1 MDRAFTVPDI
11 SDLYRESEKA
21 YAEYDACLTT
31 TIYGETYLDP
41 EKCKARGF
49 DPIK

>member
-11 SDLYRESEKA
+11 GDLYRESEKA
-21 YAEYDACLTT
+21 YEEYDACLTT
-31 TIYGETYLDP
+31 TIYGDTYLDP
-41 EKCKARGF
+41 KKCKVRDF